1 MNEELTK
8 KILISLRELR
18 KETQT
23 LLEEQSKLYNISVT
37 QLLILDALNKHE
49 ACSLHELATK
59 VNLSPSTTSET
70 VEKMVQMSYLSRRQ
84 SERNRRAVEITLTE
98 KGQAVLKQTFSS
110 WFQDFSILEELGEER
125 LIEFYETQQAIIEV
139 LKKRRE
145 LSGK

>member
-1 MNEELTK
+1 MNEELTR

-23 LLEEQSKLYNISVT
+23 LLEEKSKLYNISVT
-37 QLLILDALNKHE
+37 QLLILDVLNKQE

-70 VEKMVQMSYLSRRQ
+70 VEKMVQMSYLNRQ
-84 SERNRRAVEITLTE
+84 QNEKNRRTVDISLTE
-98 KGQAVLKQTFSS
+98 EGKSILKQTFSS
-110 WFQDFSILEELGEER
+110 WFQDFTILEELGEDR
-125 LIEFYETQQAIIEV
+125 LIDFYKTQQAIIEV